1 MVPYTCPATDRS
13 CPCRLSDQAICRIAI
28 RWFYG
33 KGGIFRG
40 PDHERRP
47 PRAGR
52 RAPVIPRRRGLQSG
66 GPDRIIRRDSGA
78 TTNDGFEKKQR
89 EQRNQK
95 KNEEKAERR
104 GLEEAAN
111 SAPAGAKRRMRT
123 RPNRDHAI
131 ATDRGADLDRELNAR
146 INALCEE
153 GRAFWHRFDA
163 EVRQDQWHPFVA
175 ADYDAVRAALVSLRK
190 PGRRFLEWGSATGV
204 ITIMADLL
212 GFESFG
218 IELDSS
224 LVEVGREF
232 ASRWRSD
239 ARFAAGSFIP
249 MGWEWRP
256 PGRNG
261 RHGTIGQGPSGYLK
275 LGRGLDD
282 FDVVYGFPWM
292 GEEPMMLD
300 LMRCHG
306 REDAHLLLHT
316 PQNGTRMYQGGRIV

>member
-1 MVPYTCPATDRS
+1 VARHTN
-13 CPCRLSDQAICRIAI
+13 
-28 RWFYG
+28 YG
-33 KGGIFRG
+33 
-40 PDHERRP
+40 P
-47 PRAGR
+47 
-52 RAPVIPRRRGLQSG
+52 
-66 GPDRIIRRDSGA
+66 
-78 TTNDGFEKKQR
+78 EKKQR
-89 EQRNQK
+89 EQRNEK
-95 KNEEKAERR
+95 KNEERAERR

-123 RPNRDHAI
+123 RPTREHAI

-256 PGRNG
+256 PGRNRNG

-275 LGRGLDD
+275 LGRALDD
-282 FDVVYGFPWM
+282 FDVVYAFPWM

-316 PQNGTRMYQGGRIV
+316 PQNETRMYQGGRIV